1 LILENSFKDPSGQII
16 QSTDFYITRMVAENY
31 KEDFLIFYH
40 SELYKQL
47 IEKEFLQPILSVE
60 DKTEGTVFHAKRICP
75 VTYPYEWTF
84 HQLKDAALLTLKIQ
98 KLALLNSYS
107 LKDAT
112 PFNIVFRGHHPVFV
126 DYFSFEPYK
135 ENSSWVAFEQFMKM
149 FYLPLAI
156 RQFTNI
162 NLNKDLIT
170 HIDGFELRDYAKL
183 LPLKAYFNF
192 YHLINL
198 MIPYRWMNQNKRKQ
212 NQVKQNFPL
221 FKQIKLI
228 EFLFDAIKDM
238 KPYKQLTTWND
249 YYSNT
254 ILENNYLNLKS
265 EIITQWIQEK
275 DYSNDTAIDFGT
287 NNGYFAY
294 MLHEKFKQV
303 LATDIDFDS
312 MDELYLKNKQEKV
325 TSIVAFHTELHN
337 PTPAIGWNLLERS
350 SFVERFK
357 AKLGTALAITHHLR
371 ITNNVPF
378 ELQAK
383 FFASMVE
390 ELIIEYV
397 DKKDPKVQ
405 ILLSQKDDVY
415 PTYSLEE
422 FENAFEKYFIIN
434 KKTQI
439 DGFER
444 VLFKMERR

>member
-1 LILENSFKDPSGQII
+1 
-16 QSTDFYITRMVAENY
+16 
-31 KEDFLIFYH
+31 
-40 SELYKQL
+40 
-47 IEKEFLQPILSVE
+47 
-60 DKTEGTVFHAKRICP
+60 
-75 VTYPYEWTF
+75 
-84 HQLKDAALLTLKIQ
+84 
-98 KLALLNSYS
+98 
-107 LKDAT
+107 
-112 PFNIVFRGHHPVFV
+112 
-126 DYFSFEPYK
+126 
-135 ENSSWVAFEQFMKM
+135 VAFEQFMKM

-156 RQFTNI
+156 RQYTNI

-170 HIDGFELRDYAKL
+170 HIDGFELRDYVKL

-192 YHLINL
+192 YHLVNL

-212 NQVKQNFPL
+212 NQEKQNFPL
-221 FKQIKLI
+221 SKQIKLI

-254 ILENNYLNLKS
+254 ILENNYLNHKS

-275 DYSNDTAIDFGT
+275 DYSKDTAIDFGT

-294 MLHEKFKQV
+294 MLHGKFKQV

-312 MDELYLKNKQEKV
+312 VDELYLKNKQEKL

-337 PTPAIGWNLLERS
+337 PSPALGWNLLERS

-422 FENAFEKYFIIN
+422 FKNAFEKYFIIH
-434 KKTQI
+434 KETRI
-439 DGFER
+439 DSFER

>member
-1 LILENSFKDPSGQII
+1 MGCIIPHRDKTKIYREVRSEYTLEFDAFY
-16 QSTDFYITRMVAENY
+16 QS
-31 KEDFLIFYH
+31 K
-40 SELYKQL
+40 LYLQL
-47 IEKEFLQPILSVE
+47 IDKKYCLPISDYHTENNRTIFSSEKIDPIS
-60 DKTEGTVFHAKRICP
+60 
-75 VTYPYEWTF
+75 YPYEWTF
-84 HQLKDAALLTLKIQ
+84 HQLIDAALLTLKIQ
-98 KLALLNSYS
+98 KLALINSYS

-112 PFNIVFRGHHPVFV
+112 PFNVVFRGPYPVFV

-135 ENSSWVAFEQFMKM
+135 ENASWVAFEQFMKM
-149 FYLPLAI
+149 FYVPLAI
-156 RQFTNI
+156 RQYTNI

-170 HIDGFELRDYAKL
+170 HIDGFELRDYVKL
-183 LPLKAYFNF
+183 LPLKAYCNF
-192 YHLINL
+192 YHLVNL

-212 NQVKQNFPL
+212 NQEKQNFPL
-221 FKQIKLI
+221 SKQIKLI

-265 EIITQWIQEK
+265 KIITQWIQEK

-312 MDELYLKNKQEKV
+312 VDELYLKNKQGKV
-325 TSIVAFHTELHN
+325 SSIVAFHTELHN
-337 PTPAIGWNLLERS
+337 PSPALGWNLLERS

-422 FENAFEKYFIIN
+422 FENAFEKYFIIH
-434 KKTQI
+434 KETRI